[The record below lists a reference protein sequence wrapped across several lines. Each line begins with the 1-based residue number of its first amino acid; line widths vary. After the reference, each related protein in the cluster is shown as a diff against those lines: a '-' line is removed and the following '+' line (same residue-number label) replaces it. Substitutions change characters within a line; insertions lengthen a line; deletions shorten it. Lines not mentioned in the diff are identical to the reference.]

1 VKISPHFGEYI
12 ASIAL
17 MVCLLLGALA
27 LSCLPTIVNALHAPH
42 RAVTADAS

>member
-1 VKISPHFGEYI
+1 MKISPHFSEYM

-27 LSCLPTIVNALHAPH
+27 LSCVPTIVAALHAPH